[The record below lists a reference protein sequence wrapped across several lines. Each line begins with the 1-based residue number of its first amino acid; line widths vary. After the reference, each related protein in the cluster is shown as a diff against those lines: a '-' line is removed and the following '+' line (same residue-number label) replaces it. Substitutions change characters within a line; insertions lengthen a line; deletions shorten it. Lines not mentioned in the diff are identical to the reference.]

1 MKTYSEI
8 QAEIQKLQHEAEI
21 MKNKEI
27 SLVISDIKEK
37 ISLYNLTPKDIG
49 LKEKNLGHKNFQVNK
64 KIIPNVKGMGLR
76 DALYLLE
83 NMELKVVVNGKG
95 KVIDQSIPAGT
106 LLTKNQTINLA
117 LN

>member
-1 MKTYSEI
+1 MPYLDSTAAKDNWSYVYSREDKPVVNT
-8 QAEIQKLQHEAEI
+8 AK
-21 MKNKEI
+21 
-27 SLVISDIKEK
+27 
-37 ISLYNLTPKDIG
+37 
-49 LKEKNLGHKNFQVNK
+49 VNK